1 MYKYIIKRLLLMI
14 PVMIGVSFLVFFIL
28 DLAPGDVVDIIA
40 PDDAT
45 IEERAIM
52 REEMGLNR
60 HVVVRY
66 VEYMGGLIKGD
77 LGISYITGR
86 DVFKT
91 FMEKVPN
98 TLKLGFSAIALSMAF
113 SIPLGIFAAKHRG
126 TVLDNI
132 SMVLAL
138 LGLSM
143 PTFWVGLLLILEF
156 SLNLGWFPS
165 GGTEARL
172 SLVLPMITIG
182 TGEMAIL
189 TRTTRSSMLE
199 VIRQDY
205 LRTARA
211 KGVSEKRVINHHAL
225 RNALIP
231 IVTIIGAQIS
241 TVLGGAVLTETVF
254 SWPGIGR
261 LIIDSLN
268 SRDTF
273 QVTGSIIMTTLFISF
288 IMLLVDLLY
297 GVIDPRI
304 KAQYATAKKGDEG
317 NNGNKRAKPNA
328 VSQ

>member
-1 MYKYIIKRLLLMI
+1 MHRYIIRRLLLMI

-28 DLAPGDVVDIIA
+28 DLAPGDIVDVIA
-40 PDDAT
+40 PEDAT
-45 IEERAIM
+45 IEDKERM

-60 HVVVRY
+60 NVVVRY
-66 VEYMGGLIKGD
+66 IDYMSDLVRGD
-77 LGISYITGR
+77 LGTSHLTGR

-98 TLKLGFSAIALSMAF
+98 TLYLGTLSIVFSVALSL
-113 SIPLGIFAAKHRG
+113 PLGIFAAKRRG
-126 TVLDNI
+126 TVADNI

-138 LGLSM
+138 IGLSM
-143 PTFWVGLLLILEF
+143 PNFWLGLLLIIVF
-156 SLNLGWFPS
+156 SLKLGWLPS
-165 GGTEARL
+165 GGTEGIT
-172 SLVLPMITIG
+172 SVILPMVTIG
-182 TGEMAIL
+182 TGQMAIL

-211 KGVSEKRVINHHAL
+211 KGVTEKRVINHHAL

-231 IVTIIGAQIS
+231 IVTIIGTQVS

-268 SRDTF
+268 SRDTI
-273 QVTGSIIMTTLFISF
+273 QVTGSLIMTTMFISV
-288 IMLLVDLLY
+288 IMLMVDLLY

-304 KAQYATAKKGDEG
+304 KAQYSSKKGDDSSG
-317 NNGNKRAKPNA
+317 KSKTSTSGASK
-328 VSQ
+328 